1 MRAKFAHR
9 LRHWLSTKAIMP
21 AMPRALFIQQ
31 NLPGQFRQPIRCVQA
46 IYATYRTVLRV
57 ASLHI
62 YLT

>member
-1 MRAKFAHR
+1 
-9 LRHWLSTKAIMP
+9 MP

-31 NLPGQFRQPIRCVQA
+31 NLPGQFRRPIRCVQA